1 MKEKILEDKEF
12 LDLYNKR
19 LDMENKLKGVQAEVY
34 QKLEDAGIWIGD
46 WECDNPIGK
55 CIYHWDDVMGDE
67 CLICHQPDERK

>member
-1 MKEKILEDKEF
+1 
-12 LDLYNKR
+12 
-19 LDMENKLKGVQAEVY
+19 MENKLKGVQAEVY